1 MFPLR
6 DAVWMCETR
15 RQEERRKGVEFQLQ
29 QDRTLAVDVTVED
42 HFALEKQASRV

>member
-6 DAVWMCETR
+6 RLGCVRGRE
-15 RQEERRKGVEFQLQ
+15 EERRKGVEFQLQ

-42 HFALEKQASRV
+42 HFALEKQPSRVL